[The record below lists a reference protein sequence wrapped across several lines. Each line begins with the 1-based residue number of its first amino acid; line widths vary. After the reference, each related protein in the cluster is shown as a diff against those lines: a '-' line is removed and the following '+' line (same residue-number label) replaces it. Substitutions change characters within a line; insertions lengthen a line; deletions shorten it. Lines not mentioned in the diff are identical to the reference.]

1 VICKSIPTYGKY
13 EKIERGFGIKMN
25 EKMKERLFLSSFS
38 QSILKDKKSQFKRL
52 RDKYLYV
59 IHKKN

>member
-1 VICKSIPTYGKY
+1 
-13 EKIERGFGIKMN
+13 MN
-25 EKMKERLFLSSFS
+25 EKMNERLFLSSFS

-59 IHKKN
+59 IHKKKLRMMRLRKIPPLFYREGLRSL